1 MWPILESET
10 NAPVRPGQPTT
21 SNSDTIPAVRIT
33 NNAIVRTSL
42 ASIQDNL
49 RRVGEAHQR
58 ATSGLR
64 ISRVSDDPAG
74 ASQVLGADRG
84 LRALEQYRRN
94 IDSARTRL
102 DAEETALTQL
112 SDLLTRGRE
121 LALAQANASSSD
133 ASMDAARAE
142 VHALI
147 GAAIQLGNTRLG
159 DGYLF
164 GGAHSEHRP
173 FAEDGSISVDR
184 PPAGSTQV
192 EVGAGAYAPASHD
205 GQTAFVDTGAI
216 AALQSLRTALE
227 SGDREAIAGTAA
239 ELETSFDSVQAVI
252 GDVGAR
258 SNRLTL
264 ASSNVEALEFNLK
277 TLRSDLA
284 EVDLEEA
291 LTDLVSRQTTL
302 QAAMAAASRM
312 LSTTLADYL

>member
-1 MWPILESET
+1 M
-10 NAPVRPGQPTT
+10 
-21 SNSDTIPAVRIT
+21 RIT

-74 ASQVLGADRG
+74 AAQVLGADRG

-94 IDSARTRL
+94 IDNARTRL

-112 SDLLTRGRE
+112 SDLLTRARE
-121 LALAQANASSSD
+121 LGLAQASATSND
-133 ASMDAARAE
+133 ASMEATLAE
-142 VHALI
+142 VEALI
-147 GAAIQLGNTRLG
+147 HAAIQLGNTKLG
-159 DGYLF
+159 DSYLF
-164 GGAHSEHRP
+164 GGAHAHDRP
-173 FAEDGSISVDR
+173 FADDGSVSADR
-184 PPAGSTQV
+184 PPIGTTQV

-216 AALQSLRTALE
+216 AALQSLRDALAA
-227 SGDREAIAGTAA
+227 GDRDAVAAAAGDLATA
-239 ELETSFDSVQAVI
+239 FDAVQAVI

-258 SNRLTL
+258 SNRLAL

>member
-1 MWPILESET
+1 
-10 NAPVRPGQPTT
+10 
-21 SNSDTIPAVRIT
+21 VRIT

-42 ASIQDNL
+42 TSIQDNL

-74 ASQVLGADRG
+74 AAQVLGADRG

-94 IDSARTRL
+94 IDTARTRL
-102 DAEETALTQL
+102 
-112 SDLLTRGRE
+112 G
-121 LALAQANASSSD
+121 LAQASATSND
-133 ASMDAARAE
+133 ASMEATLAE
-142 VHALI
+142 VEALI
-147 GAAIQLGNTRLG
+147 HAAIQLGNTKLG
-159 DGYLF
+159 DSYLF
-164 GGAHSEHRP
+164 GGAHAHDRP
-173 FAEDGSISVDR
+173 FADDGSVSADR
-184 PPAGSTQV
+184 PPIGTTQV
-192 EVGAGAYAPASHD
+192 EVGASAYAPASHD

-216 AALQSLRTALE
+216 AALQSLRDALAA
-227 SGDREAIAGTAA
+227 GDRDAVAAAAGDLATA
-239 ELETSFDSVQAVI
+239 FDAVQAVI

-258 SNRLTL
+258 SNRLAL